1 MRTTSLDLR
10 ERILASYDNEEGTRE
25 EIASRFRV
33 SLGMVKKL
41 LQQRRHTGDIAP
53 GHHRSGRK
61 PKILPAHDQQMRA
74 LLGRK
79 PDMTLQELRVDMA
92 LNCTLQ
98 AIHYALD
105 RMGLTYKKRL
115 SGPVSKTART
125 SQGHVARGGDSRRP
139 STRRG

>member
-10 ERILASYDNEEGTRE
+10 ERILAAYDNKEGTRD

-33 SLGMVKKL
+33 SLGLVKKL
-41 LQQRRHTGDIAP
+41 LQQRQHTGDIAP
-53 GHHRSGRK
+53 RHHRSGRK

-79 PDMTLQELRVDMA
+79 PDMTLQELRAAIA
-92 LNCTLQ
+92 LNCTVQ
-98 AIHYALD
+98 AVHYALD

-115 SGPVSKTART
+115 SGRASRTART
-125 SQGHVARGGDSRRP
+125 SPGHVASGGANRRA

>member
-1 MRTTSLDLR
+1 MDLR
-10 ERILASYDNEEGTRE
+10 ERILGAYDNKEGTRD

-33 SLGMVKKL
+33 SLGLVKKL
-41 LQQRRHTGDIAP
+41 LQQRRHTGEIAP
-53 GHHRSGRK
+53 RHHRSGRK
-61 PKILPAHDQQMRA
+61 PRILPAHDQRMRT

-79 PDMTLQELRVDMA
+79 PDMTLQELRSAMA
-92 LNCTLQ
+92 LDCTVQ

-115 SGPVSKTART
+115 SGPANRTART
-125 SQGHVARGGDSRRP
+125 LPKHVAHGGADRRA